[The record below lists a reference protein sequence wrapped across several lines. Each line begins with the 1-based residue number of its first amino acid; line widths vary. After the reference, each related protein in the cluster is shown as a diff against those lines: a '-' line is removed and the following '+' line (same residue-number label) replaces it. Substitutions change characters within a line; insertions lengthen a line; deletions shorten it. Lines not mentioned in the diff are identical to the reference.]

1 MITLGCSIQFA
12 RGLSVRFVLP
22 IGALRSNST
31 MASIVRKIIHTAKCP
46 KAVAPYN
53 QAVVA
58 DRTVYCSGVLG
69 MELGSLK
76 LVEGGAAGQTAKALE
91 HLTTLLEASGSSI
104 EKVVKT
110 TILLADMNDYGAV
123 NDEYKRVFSNNF
135 PARTCFAVNKL
146 PLGAAVEIEA
156 IALTG
161 EVIQVST

>member
-1 MITLGCSIQFA
+1 
-12 RGLSVRFVLP
+12 
-22 IGALRSNST
+22 
-31 MASIVRKIIHTAKCP
+31 MASIVRKIISSKKCP

-69 MELGSLK
+69 MELESLK
-76 LVEGGAAGQTAKALE
+76 LVDGGAAAQTAKALQ
-91 HLTTLLEASGSSI
+91 HLTTLLAESGSDI

-110 TILLADMNDYGAV
+110 TILLADMNDYAV
-123 NDEYKRVFSNNF
+123 VNEEYKRVFANNF

-161 EVIQVST
+161 DVIHMTS